1 MQAILYVFIG
11 GGIGSVLRYLIGLK
25 LNQANMPYG
34 TLLTNILGSLFIGLV
49 MSYHLKSTNHNLST
63 NQMALLVIGV
73 FGGFTTFSSFMYE
86 NLQLLIHQQYYKF
99 FAYALGSILIGF
111 IAVSIGFY
119 IGKQF
124 A

>member
-1 MQAILYVFIG
+1 MQTIFYVFIG

-25 LNQANMPYG
+25 LNQANIPYG
-34 TLLTNILGSLFIGLV
+34 TMLANILGSLFIGLV
-49 MSYHLKSTNHNLST
+49 MSYHLKSTSYNLTT
-63 NQMALLVIGV
+63 NQMALIVVGV

-86 NLQLLIHQQYYKF
+86 NLQFLIHQQYYKF
-99 FAYALGSILIGF
+99 IGYALGSILIGF